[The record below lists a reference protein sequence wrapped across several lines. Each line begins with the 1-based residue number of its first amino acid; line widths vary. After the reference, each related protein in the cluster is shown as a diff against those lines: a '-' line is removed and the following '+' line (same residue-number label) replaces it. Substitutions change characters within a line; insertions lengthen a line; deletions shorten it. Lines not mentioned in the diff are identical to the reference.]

1 MFSNSQE
8 AIVKLYDS
16 VLNLA
21 LDQANVDLLVKIW
34 SDSTKLNTESMLV
47 IKEKIVSFLPYLQ
60 KRLGLPQKE
69 TTFKEFV
76 EDYDTS
82 KYNKCQGS
90 PDKCLV
96 FFAKRGDLRNVKRA
110 FKEGAW
116 YVQLGI
122 EAAAKYNH
130 REVID
135 YILKE
140 SSSNGEELLT
150 YGLAGAIEGNHT
162 ELSKFFLEKNVKV
175 SDKVLTAAA
184 KNGRPEVLNFFEY
197 NTIKRKKYG
206 LVGAARGGHL
216 ELVKKFL
223 SEIPIGDISL
233 DEVLEQGAASGNLDL
248 VKYIISLGVT
258 DLDDALV
265 ESIRKNHFNIFKYIL
280 DLDRILSTALLYSS
294 VYGNLEITKYLVEE
308 EGVQVKFDVVSRGMV
323 DVEIFHYLLNK
334 YLASRTVNREVI
346 LLRLLTRAVQRQ
358 FERSREAIEYI
369 FQLLPPCHFVDKRGT
384 VLDIAL
390 RAAVKK
396 GNLDMLKYLLEME
409 GRTVSIETLLLESED
424 RQVTKFLSSLITV

>member
-8 AIVKLYDS
+8 IVKLYDS

-34 SDSTKLNTESMLV
+34 SDSTKLNTELMRE

-60 KRLGLPQKE
+60 TRLGLPQKDF
-69 TTFKEFV
+69 TFKEFV
-76 EDYDTS
+76 EDYDKS
-82 KYNKCQGS
+82 QYNKCQGS

-116 YVQLGI
+116 YVQSGI
-122 EAAAKYNH
+122 EAAAKYNR

-150 YGLAGAIEGNHT
+150 FGLVGATEGNHI
-162 ELSKFFLEKNVKV
+162 ELARYFLEKNAKV

-197 NTIKRKKYG
+197 NTIERKKYG
-206 LVGAARGGHL
+206 LDGAARGGHL

-248 VKYIISLGVT
+248 IKHIISLGVT
-258 DLDDALV
+258 NLDDALI
-265 ESIRKNHFNIFKYIL
+265 ESIRKNHFNVFKYIL

-308 EGVQVKFDVVSRGMV
+308 EGIQVDFDVVSRGMV

-334 YLASRTVNREVI
+334 YLASRTVCLLTV
-346 LLRLLTRAVQRQ
+346 LLRLLKRAVQRQ
-358 FERSREAIEYI
+358 FERSREVIEYI

-384 VLDIAL
+384 VLDIVL

-409 GRTVSIETLLLESED
+409 GRTVSIKTLLQECPD
-424 RQVTKFLSSLITV
+424 RQVTKFLAALI